1 MESSSPQDPVP
12 PSGGT
17 LRVLLVED
25 NDDHAELLVEAL
37 ERSTAARF
45 SVQRD
50 ATSKDA
56 LESAAPGAFSAL
68 LLDYQLGDIDG
79 VELLERI
86 RAGGTDTPAIV
97 LTSHGSEM
105 LAARALRAQADDYLA
120 KTEALADEALA
131 RAVLRVVERR
141 RLAQQLTRVREEAAA
156 ARARDAFL
164 AASHDLKNPLTVI
177 RGTAQILQR
186 RATRQGSVPQEQ
198 LVAGLNS
205 IERAAA
211 QMATQIDELLD
222 VAHLRVGRALE
233 LNRAPADVV
242 ELAREQVA
250 ALQQS
255 AELHRI
261 ELQTAE
267 RKLVAEIDRARVA
280 RVLANLLNNAVKYSP
295 QGGRSPSRVVAG
307 GRQGGAAGGA
317 DRHRSGG
324 RNCGRGPSLHL
335 RAVPARGDGGRAHL
349 GHRDRAGHGAPGGG
363 AARRV
368 GGGAEPAWSGEH
380 LQRAPPLAGPRLRA
394 QPREGRTFGARP
406 CQGRA

>member
-1 MESSSPQDPVP
+1 MESSSPQGPVP

-45 SVQRD
+45 SVQRV

-86 RAGGTDTPAIV
+86 HAGGTDTPAIV

-164 AASHDLKNPLTVI
+164 AAASHDLKNPLTVI

-186 RATRQGSVPQEQ
+186 RATRQGTVPQEQ

-233 LNRAPADVV
+233 LDRAPADVV

-295 QGGRSPSRVVAG
+295 QGGEIAVRVMREGEKGAQQAVLTVTDQGMGIAAADLPYIFEQFRRGEMVAG
-307 GRQGGAAGGA
+307 HISGTGIGLAMVRQVVEQHGGSVEAQSRPGVGSTFSV
-317 DRHRSGG
+317 RL
-324 RNCGRGPSLHL
+324 PL
-335 RAVPARGDGGRAHL
+335 RAP
-349 GHRDRAGHGAPGGG
+349 
-363 AARRV
+363 
-368 GGGAEPAWSGEH
+368 S
-380 LQRAPPLAGPRLRA
+380 
-394 QPREGRTFGARP
+394 
-406 CQGRA
+406 

>member
-1 MESSSPQDPVP
+1 M
-12 PSGGT
+12 
-17 LRVLLVED
+17 LVED

-45 SVQRD
+45 SVQRV

-86 RAGGTDTPAIV
+86 HAGGTDTPAIV

-141 RLAQQLTRVREEAAA
+141 RLAQQLTRAREEAAA

-164 AASHDLKNPLTVI
+164 AAASHDLKNPLTVI

-186 RATRQGSVPQEQ
+186 RATRQGTVPQEQ
-198 LVAGLNS
+198 LVAGLSS

-211 QMATQIDELLD
+211 QMAIQIDELLD
-222 VAHLRVGRALE
+222 VAHLRAGRALE

-295 QGGRSPSRVVAG
+295 QGGQIAVRVMREGEKGAQQAVLTVTDQGIGIPRPRTSPTSSSSSGAGRWWPGTSR
-307 GRQGGAAGGA
+307 
-317 DRHRSGG
+317 
-324 RNCGRGPSLHL
+324 
-335 RAVPARGDGGRAHL
+335 
-349 GHRDRAGHGAPGGG
+349 APGSGWPWC
-363 AARRV
+363 AR
-368 GGGAEPAWSGEH
+368 W
-380 LQRAPPLAGPRLRA
+380 
-394 QPREGRTFGARP
+394 
-406 CQGRA
+406 

>member
-1 MESSSPQDPVP
+1 M
-12 PSGGT
+12 
-17 LRVLLVED
+17 ED
-25 NDDHAELLVEAL
+25 NDDHAELFVDAL

-45 SVQRD
+45 SVQRV

-56 LESAAPGAFSAL
+56 LDCAVPGAFNAL

-86 RAGGTDTPAIV
+86 RAGGTETPAIV

-120 KTEALADEALA
+120 KTEALVDEALA

-141 RLAQQLTRVREEAAA
+141 RLARQLTRAREEAAA

-164 AASHDLKNPLTVI
+164 AAASHDLKNPLTVI

-186 RATRQGSVPQEQ
+186 RASRQGSVPQEQ

-222 VAHLRVGRALE
+222 VAHLRAGQALE

-295 QGGRSPSRVVAG
+295 QGGEIAVRVVAG
-307 GRQGGAAGGA
+307 GRPGGEQAVLTVTDQGVGIAPRTSPTSSSSFGA
-317 DRHRSGG
+317 G
-324 RNCGRGPSLHL
+324 RL
-335 RAVPARGDGGRAHL
+335 V
-349 GHRDRAGHGAPGGG
+349 AGHISGTGIGLAMVRQVVEQHGGSVEAQSRPGVGSTFTVRLPLRSAP
-363 AARRV
+363 
-368 GGGAEPAWSGEH
+368 S
-380 LQRAPPLAGPRLRA
+380 
-394 QPREGRTFGARP
+394 
-406 CQGRA
+406 